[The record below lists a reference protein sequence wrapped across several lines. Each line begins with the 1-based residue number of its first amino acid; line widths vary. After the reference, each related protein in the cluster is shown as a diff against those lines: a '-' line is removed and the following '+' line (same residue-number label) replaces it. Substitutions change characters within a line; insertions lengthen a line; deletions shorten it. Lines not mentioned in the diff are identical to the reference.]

1 MGNADNEIKARQQ
14 IAMLEGKNRVLLEQ
28 LRKAESRREIL
39 VKEKE
44 LLLSRTLGQRLSE
57 KIHKKRVV
65 SGLAGASGENITWIL
80 FIDGEGAVE
89 LSRSFSMHH
98 PRFDGKI
105 IEVVFS
111 GFEDKATE
119 VTEALSAYDPINILQ
134 IELKENTLSFFSIIN
149 KLVDEI
155 VTDWILCI
163 GNDFRLS
170 TPFLSEIDDELQL
183 SGCHFLNL
191 CSTFSDSLKCI
202 RQRVSLD
209 SEWDLDGERMIV
221 LPPNEGTSQIP
232 DYTRLFTADSGIFRR
247 DTFIEFGRY
256 REEYGS
262 LCGFE
267 LSARI
272 GKHNYAIANFSR
284 PVLSS
289 RTDRPLSCSETEL
302 QKYNSEVGKL
312 EFSSGVPEKK
322 RKVAVIIDEVG
333 WAYYNIAV
341 QLKKTLTQFDI
352 DIYGSKYANSIVE
365 LFFAMKEYDV
375 VHVLWRGILQFLD
388 PGTASIE
395 LYKYRMSYSDF
406 KKNYLDQ
413 FCLTTAVYDHLYL
426 DEDINQVTDKILS
439 LVDDYT
445 VSSEK
450 LFDIYSER
458 YEKKPVEEITD
469 GVDLEKFV
477 PYDLD
482 RFNHIGERP
491 ICIGWVGNSVFWGNK
506 ANDLKGVHTILNP
519 AIDELKKEG
528 YNLIK
533 CFADKQER
541 TIPHDEMPGY
551 YSKIDLYI
559 CTSSIE
565 GTPNPVLEAMA
576 CGVPVIST
584 NVGVVPEVFG
594 EYQKNFILE
603 SRDIG
608 CLKETIKRMLSNP
621 ENLKKCSLENLQ
633 QIQQWNWK
641 KKCEQYGRFF
651 SEAYRRKVHRRM
663 E

>member
-1 MGNADNEIKARQQ
+1 MESADNEIKIRQQ
-14 IAMLEGKNRVLLEQ
+14 IAILEGKNRVLSEQ
-28 LRKAESRREIL
+28 LRKAESSRAIL
-39 VKEKE
+39 AQEKE
-44 LLLSRTLGQRLSE
+44 VMLSRTLKQ
-57 KIHKKRVV
+57 KISGKIRKRKAVD
-65 SGLAGASGENITWIL
+65 GLVGASGENLTWIL
-80 FIDGEGAVE
+80 FVDGKWAVE
-89 LSRSFSMHH
+89 LCKSFVRHH
-98 PRFDGKI
+98 PEFNGKI
-105 IEVVFS
+105 IVAALS
-111 GFEDKATE
+111 DLEDETTAVRE
-119 VTEALSAYDPINILQ
+119 LLSAYDSKNIHQ
-134 IELKENTLSFFSIIN
+134 IELRENAPSFFFIIN

-155 VTDWILCI
+155 VTDWVLCI
-163 GNDFRLS
+163 GSEFRVS
-170 TPFLSEIDDELQL
+170 TPFLSEIDDELRL

-209 SEWDLDGERMIV
+209 SKWDLDGERLIV
-221 LPPNEGTSQIP
+221 LPGNEETSQIP
-232 DYTRLFTADSGIFRR
+232 DYNRLFSADSGVFRR
-247 DTFIEFGRY
+247 DTFIVFGKY

-272 GKHNYAIANFSR
+272 GKHNYSIANFSR

-289 RTDRPLSCSETEL
+289 RTDNPLSCTYTEL

-312 EFSSGVPEKK
+312 EFSSGISEKK
-322 RKVAVIIDEVG
+322 KKIAVIIDEVG

-341 QLKKTLTQFDI
+341 QLKETLTEFDI
-352 DIYGSKYANSIVE
+352 DIYGSKYADSIVE
-365 LFFAMKEYDV
+365 LFFAMKEYDI

-388 PGTASIE
+388 PGSAATE
-395 LYKYRMSYSDF
+395 LYKYRMTYTDF
-406 KKNYLDQ
+406 QKNYLDQ

-439 LVDDYT
+439 VVDAYT
-445 VSSEK
+445 VSSKK
-450 LFDIYSER
+450 LFDIYSEQ

-469 GVDLEKFV
+469 GVDLEVFV
-477 PYDLD
+477 PHNLE
-482 RFNHIGERP
+482 RFDDIGKRAV
-491 ICIGWVGNSVFWGNK
+491 CIGWVGNSIFWGNR

-519 AIDELKKEG
+519 AIEELKKEG
-528 YNLIK
+528 YNITK

-541 TIPHDEMPGY
+541 TIPHDEMPEY

-584 NVGVVPEVFG
+584 DVGVVPEVFG
-594 EYQKNFILE
+594 EYQRNYILE
-603 SRDIG
+603 RRDVE
-608 CLKETIKRMLSNP
+608 CLKATIKRMLSNP

-633 QIQQWNWK
+633 QIQQWSWK
-641 KKCEQYGRFF
+641 QKCEQYGRFF